1 MYKVSSRI
9 DETEKQLSESVKG
22 AEKVNK
28 YIRQLFQHDG
38 IKIEVTED
46 NKFSVSRNNKPAKN
60 LSEGEKTVISFAYFI
75 AGLEDKN
82 TKLEK
87 SIVFID
93 DPVSSLDNNHLFN
106 TYAFIKSKLANCG
119 QLFISTHNLEFL
131 NLMKDFLGEIKDQ
144 NNKKMYL
151 NDRKKDLPKL
161 PCYLVQKEW
170 NETINQSKIV
180 DLPKELKIYKS
191 EYIYLFSVMLNFE
204 NYNGTDFDM
213 MYLLPNVERRFLE
226 GYLGLRYPD
235 GRPWK
240 DKFDKLIKDETKR
253 NLVYKFVNE
262 FSHNQSTMRSLKF
275 PDMEECKC
283 AINIIIEGLKNN
295 DKDHYDALCESCN

>member
-1 MYKVSSRI
+1 MSSRI

-60 LSEGEKTVISFAYFI
+60 LSEGEKTAISFAYFI

-93 DPVSSLDNNHLFN
+93 DPISSLDHNHLFN
-106 TYAFIKSKLANCG
+106 IYAFIKSKLSNCG
-119 QLFISTHNLEFL
+119 QLFISTHNLEFF
-131 NLMKDFLGEIKDQ
+131 NLMKDFIKYDCKDANKKGYNNCMPCYLIEKIRNEN
-144 NNKKMYL
+144 NNK
-151 NDRKKDLPKL
+151 NGQSFVKDLPL
-161 PCYLVQKEW
+161 M
-170 NETINQSKIV
+170 
-180 DLPKELKIYKS
+180 LKKFKT
-191 EYIYLFSVMLNFE
+191 EYNYLFSLLKEAGGKKIEEVKLFE
-204 NYNGTDFDM
+204 LL
-213 MYLLPNVERRFLE
+213 YLLPNIMRRFLE
-226 GYLGLRYPD
+226 GYFNSRYPND
-235 GRPWK
+235 KKLK
-240 DKFDKLIKDETKR
+240 DKINDSGFFKEEDKEKLLKILDE
-253 NLVYKFVNE
+253 Y
-262 FSHNQSTMRSLKF
+262 SHEESIEHILKF
-275 PDMEECKC
+275 PDASEIKEIVDIVLK
-283 AINIIIEGLKNN
+283 ELKNS